1 MSSTRATGPITGSR
15 FAVVDVE
22 TTGLQHEQH
31 HIIQL
36 GVVIA
41 DAEGHELD
49 SWVTDVRPPR
59 WPWMR
64 VGPRWVHGISRRRVS
79 RAPSTA
85 TVIDEFLR
93 RTEGLAIVA
102 HNLAF
107 DLGFLRAEAESVGRA
122 IPDGPHWCTLTLSR
136 SLDRGFTRSHK
147 LSDLCERY
155 GVSLDRPHDAL
166 EDARAASEVIPG
178 LFAEAGI
185 TTWEQLVARAT
196 PRPPKVRAQR

>member
-1 MSSTRATGPITGSR
+1 MTSTRATGPISGSR

-22 TTGLQHEQH
+22 TTGLEPARH

-36 GVVIA
+36 AVIIT
-41 DAEGHELD
+41 DAHGGELD
-49 SWVTDVRPPR
+49 AWATDVRPAR

-64 VGPRWVHGISRRRVS
+64 VGPHRVHGISRRRVG

-85 TVIDEFLR
+85 AVIDEFLR
-93 RTEGLAIVA
+93 RTEGLAVVA

-107 DLGFLRAEAESVGRA
+107 DLGFLQAEARSVGRE

-147 LSDLCERY
+147 LSDLCLRY

-166 EDARAASEVIPG
+166 EDARAAAAIIPG
-178 LFAEAGI
+178 LLAEAGVS
-185 TTWEQLVARAT
+185 TWEELAIRAT
-196 PRPPKVRAQR
+196 PRPAKARRQR